1 LSELSVWE
9 AYTRSD
15 GTSVGVAVG
24 TADGPRVGVGV
35 KRFSW
40 SSHQLG
46 GRMDGLGAFELADD
60 GGT

>member
-1 LSELSVWE
+1 V

-46 GRMDGLGAFELADD
+46 GRMDGLGAFELVDD

>member
-1 LSELSVWE
+1 M

-24 TADGPRVGVGV
+24 VAVGTADGLRVGVGV

-40 SSHQLG
+40 SSHQPG
-46 GRMDGLGAFELADD
+46 GRMDGLGAFELVDD